1 MEAFIHKEAQ
11 EKAKEIRLKADEEYE
26 IEKSQIVRTEIAAID
41 DVYGQKLKKASLAQ
55 QITKSTI
62 TNKSRLRVL
71 SKKEEVLLAIF
82 NEAEK
87 DLKELSK
94 KKGQYKPILTGLI
107 EEGLLMM
114 LEKDVRIVL
123 RKQDLSLGKEA
134 VADASRAFEEKSK
147 FPVNAVIDEENFLS
161 ADSSGGAK
169 IIGGSGRIEL
179 DNTLEQRLRIL
190 SEEALPGIR
199 LELFGPSKSRKFFN

>member
-41 DVYGQKLKKASLAQ
+41 DVYEQKLKKASLAQ

-62 TNKSRLRVL
+62 TNKTRLRVL
-71 SKKEEVLLAIF
+71 SKKEEVLSTIF

-87 DLKELSK
+87 DLKEVSK
-94 KKGQYKPILTGLI
+94 KKGQYKPVLTGLI

-123 RKQDLSLGKEA
+123 RKQDLSLGKEV
-134 VADASRAFEEKSK
+134 VADAAKAFEEKSK
-147 FPVNAVIDEENFLS
+147 VTVNAVIDEENFLS

-169 IIGGSGRIEL
+169 IISGSGKIEL
-179 DNTLEQRLRIL
+179 DNTLEQRLNIL